1 MLSTRDKVWNRNYR
15 KLKAYIDEHHHL
27 PDKKKVEHRG
37 LLNWVKYNRKKIKAG
52 TLSPE
57 KLRRFS
63 DLLDSRHT
71 SLDSLSR
78 HPELD
83 SGSLFPRHTG
93 PDPASQPTP
102 AQPLLFSE

>member
-57 KLRRFS
+57 KMHLLCE
-63 DLLDSRHT
+63 LLDSRA
-71 SLDSLSR
+71 SNSSDADAEFFPASEIISR
-78 HPELD
+78 HAGL
-83 SGSLFPRHTG
+83 
-93 PDPASQPTP
+93 DPASNLLP
-102 AQPLLFSE
+102 AKLSYH

>member
-57 KLRRFS
+57 KERLFS
-63 DLLDSRHT
+63 DLLASRHAGQ
-71 SLDSLSR
+71 R

-83 SGSLFPRHTG
+83 SG
-93 PDPASQPTP
+93 PDPESHHSPSFRA
-102 AQPLLFSE
+102 

>member
-52 TLSPE
+52 TLAPE
-57 KLRRFS
+57 KMHLLCE
-63 DLLDSRHT
+63 LLDSRA
-71 SLDSLSR
+71 SNSPDAGA
-78 HPELD
+78 E
-83 SGSLFPRHTG
+83 LFP
-93 PDPASQPTP
+93 ASEIV
-102 AQPLLFSE
+102 SH

>member
-57 KLRRFS
+57 KERLFS
-63 DLLDSRHT
+63 DLLASRHAVP
-71 SLDSLSR
+71 D
-78 HPELD
+78 
-83 SGSLFPRHTG
+83 LFSHAG
-93 PDPASQPTP
+93 LDPASQDMHIPEQTVP
-102 AQPLLFSE
+102 DNRIHPK